1 MNSNQDTPAVNRAS
15 GAALGILIAS
25 VLFAALVVMVKLSV
39 NVPAVDADREAAL
52 SKALFEIR
60 INETASLNNIG
71 WIDQQHGILRLPIDD
86 AMKLAAQEWQN
97 PAQARANLLLREE
110 KASKPAPVAPAK
122 PNPFE

>member
-71 WIDQQHGILRLPIDD
+71 WIDQQRGILRLPIDD